1 MPRYT
6 VERIPTVWSE
16 APSDRPRFIAESRNR
31 LGRKLPRRERLRNKV
46 TELFYSLPDS
56 LRNVR
61 IPEWYPPVINVP
73 KYLFR
78 IRSASLS
85 ITQRIKSTLCRMYY
99 VYMRVLVPT
108 NTTGKVIRSFR
119 DSSICHL
126 LRRCPSRG
134 PDTVLGMVFR
144 RLKVLLSP
152 FRVIN

>member
-6 VERIPTVWSE
+6 VDRV
-16 APSDRPRFIAESRNR
+16 PSVLPEHGSVRPPFIAKCRSR
-31 LGRKLPRRERLRNKV
+31 LGKKLPRRDRLRNKV

-56 LRNVR
+56 LRNVK

-85 ITQRIKSTLCRMYY
+85 VPQRIKSTLCRMYFT
-99 VYMRVLVPT
+99 YMRVLVPT

-119 DSSICHL
+119 DSSICYL
-126 LRRCPSRG
+126 LRRCPSRD
-134 PDTVLGMVFR
+134 PYTVLSMVFR

-152 FRVIN
+152 FRASN